1 MQQLSP
7 QEREYWAQQ
16 LRGTPPVALFP
27 PQDEMAQWMR
37 AALFQAAEAA
47 KLILFRSHAYPE
59 HWAFDFDRI
68 VPLPE
73 NISSDLTKER
83 IKAWGSS
90 FSPCPTETF
99 VTQREGFIE
108 ICFLTGLAPPFG
120 IYRKLAE
127 IFANLDVCFTAKYI
141 DQYGSFGGR
150 YEYRNS
156 VLYHCLCEMADIR
169 KFGIAEF
176 DIWYEGLSD
185 RLESDGYLVE
195 D

>member
-1 MQQLSP
+1 
-7 QEREYWAQQ
+7 
-16 LRGTPPVALFP
+16 
-27 PQDEMAQWMR
+27 
-37 AALFQAAEAA
+37 
-47 KLILFRSHAYPE
+47 
-59 HWAFDFDRI
+59 
-68 VPLPE
+68 
-73 NISSDLTKER
+73 
-83 IKAWGSS
+83 
-90 FSPCPTETF
+90 PTETF

-141 DQYGSFGGR
+141 NQYGSFGGR

>member
-1 MQQLSP
+1 MSTKVDNILLIEGSK
-7 QEREYWAQQ
+7 ES
-16 LRGTPPVALFP
+16 V
-27 PQDEMAQWMR
+27 
-37 AALFQAAEAA
+37 AEAA
-47 KLILFRSHAYPE
+47 KLILFRSYAYPE

-73 NISSDLTKER
+73 NITSDLTKQR
-83 IKAWGSS
+83 IEAWGSS

-108 ICFLTGLAPPFG
+108 ICFLTVWTPPFG

-127 IFANLDVCFTAKYI
+127 IFAGLDVCFTAKYI
-141 DQYGSFGGR
+141 DQYGRFAGR

-156 VLYHCLCEMADIR
+156 VLYHCLCDMADIR

-185 RLESDGYLVE
+185 RLENEGYLVE

>member
-1 MQQLSP
+1 EIVMSIKVDNILLI
-7 QEREYWAQQ
+7 E
-16 LRGTPPVALFP
+16 GTKESV
-27 PQDEMAQWMR
+27 
-37 AALFQAAEAA
+37 AEAA
-47 KLILFRSHAYPE
+47 KLILFRSPVHPE
-59 HWAFDFDRI
+59 HWAFDFNRI
-68 VPLPE
+68 LPLPE
-73 NISSDLTKER
+73 NITSDLAKQR
-83 IKAWGSS
+83 IEAWGSS
-90 FSPCPTETF
+90 FSPYPTETF

-141 DQYGSFGGR
+141 NQYGSFGGR

>member
-1 MQQLSP
+1 MSTKVDNILLIEGSK
-7 QEREYWAQQ
+7 ES
-16 LRGTPPVALFP
+16 V
-27 PQDEMAQWMR
+27 
-37 AALFQAAEAA
+37 AEAA
-47 KLILFRSHAYPE
+47 KLILFCSHDHPG
-59 HWAFDFDRI
+59 HRVFDFNRI
-68 VPLPE
+68 LPLSAQ
-73 NISSDLTKER
+73 NLTDCAKQRFET
-83 IKAWGSS
+83 WGSCY
-90 FSPCPTETF
+90 SPCPTET
-99 VTQREGFIE
+99 VISQRKGFIE
-108 ICFLTGLAPPFG
+108 ICFSTGWTPPFG

-127 IFANLDVCFTAKYI
+127 IFAGLDVCFTAKYI
-141 DQYGSFGGR
+141 DQYGRFAGR

>member
-1 MQQLSP
+1 MSTKVDNILLIEGSK
-7 QEREYWAQQ
+7 ES
-16 LRGTPPVALFP
+16 V
-27 PQDEMAQWMR
+27 
-37 AALFQAAEAA
+37 AEAA
-47 KLILFRSHAYPE
+47 KMILFRSHAYPE

-73 NISSDLTKER
+73 NITSDLTKER

-127 IFANLDVCFTAKYI
+127 IFANLEVCFTAKYI